1 MKNKLLNLL
10 AVLWK
15 EKFNKL
21 EKKKAF
27 EDISTGYY
35 NFNKVKSDLNT
46 YISNGKNISISI
58 ILFEFENIDMIKKY
72 VDFEVSQKAYLHLIY
87 MANELFTMGT
97 IYAVTSS
104 KFVVMLPEYNLEET
118 YELAKKFILKTKNPI
133 YIDDLPIS
141 MVVKCGIVNYPFHD
155 SDINSIIVKLDKSL
169 DQCCKSHN
177 EVAIYNNI
185 IEEGQARYYNDLVS
199 LYHALQNNMFTLVYQ
214 PKIDIQNDKMAG
226 VEALLR
232 WNDSKHKNMSISEL
246 IKKAEAAGF
255 INQITK
261 WVIKNVAEQLKVWNQ
276 KGINTAVSI
285 NLSSRDLADESFVD
299 YVKNCIA
306 INEINPECIEFELT
320 ERSIIQDEKIAMEEI
335 KKLKD
340 MGIKISIDDY
350 GTGFNSIK
358 YLLEF
363 GDTFDYLKIDK
374 IIIDRI
380 VSQENLI
387 IVDCIIKAAQ
397 RVGMKVIAE
406 GAETKEQVDIL
417 KSANCDMIQGY
428 YYSKPLMPDELEKFI
443 LKY

>member
-1 MKNKLLNLL
+1 
-10 AVLWK
+10 
-15 EKFNKL
+15 
-21 EKKKAF
+21 
-27 EDISTGYY
+27 
-35 NFNKVKSDLNT
+35 
-46 YISNGKNISISI
+46 
-58 ILFEFENIDMIKKY
+58 
-72 VDFEVSQKAYLHLIY
+72 
-87 MANELFTMGT
+87 
-97 IYAVTSS
+97 
-104 KFVVMLPEYNLEET
+104 
-118 YELAKKFILKTKNPI
+118 
-133 YIDDLPIS
+133 
-141 MVVKCGIVNYPFHD
+141 HD

-177 EVAIYNNI
+177 EIAIYNNI
-185 IEEGQARYYNDLVS
+185 IEEEQAKYYNDLVS

-214 PKIDIQNDKMAG
+214 PKIDIQNDKIAG

-261 WVIKNVAEQLKVWNQ
+261 WVIKNVAEQLKIWNQ

-285 NLSSRDLADESFVD
+285 NLSSRDLADESFVN
-299 YVKNCIA
+299 YVKNCIT

-335 KKLKD
+335 RKLKD

-363 GDTFDYLKIDK
+363 GGVFDYLKIDK
-374 IIIDRI
+374 IFIDRI
-380 VSQENLI
+380 SNQENLI

-397 RVGMKVIAE
+397 RLAMKVIAE
-406 GAETKEQVDIL
+406 GAETKEQADIL